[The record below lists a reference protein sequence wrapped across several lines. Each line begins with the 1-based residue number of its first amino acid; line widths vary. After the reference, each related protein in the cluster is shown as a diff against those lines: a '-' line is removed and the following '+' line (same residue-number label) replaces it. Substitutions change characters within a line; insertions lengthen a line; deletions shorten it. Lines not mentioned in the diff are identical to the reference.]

1 MQYFNPKLGYDFITI
16 RDGTSFLT
24 AMKQTLRLQKI
35 GSNQQ
40 SLFDF
45 AGLVR
50 VI

>member
-1 MQYFNPKLGYDFITI
+1 MI
-16 RDGTSFLT
+16 RDGINFLT
-24 AMKQTLRLQKI
+24 VMKQALWLQKI